1 MNRIALKHKKD
12 LRDLLRRKRKR
23 KRKKDEGVRKGF
35 AAASQDSINELN
47 GRFTALQQTASYIQI
62 DTSQISASTKRL
74 TDISAKSL
82 VHLSS
87 IDRKVTNLKHCKI

>member
-1 MNRIALKHKKD
+1 
-12 LRDLLRRKRKR
+12 
-23 KRKKDEGVRKGF
+23 
-35 AAASQDSINELN
+35 LN

-87 IDRKVTNLKHCKI
+87 IDRKVTNLEALQNIKKGIDKINSGIDDMNLKGVHIR